1 MNTGLRP
8 LPRSMPFL
16 VRARLM
22 VQRGEART
30 ISEATKAM
38 RSRSRDYGRT
48 TLTAKDRA
56 ECRAAHAVEARL
68 PYADN

>member
-16 VRARLM
+16 ERARLM

-30 ISEATKAM
+30 IGDATKAM
-38 RSRSRDYGRT
+38 RSRYGRT
-48 TLTAKDRA
+48 TITAKDRA
-56 ECRAAHAVEARL
+56 ECREAHGRL